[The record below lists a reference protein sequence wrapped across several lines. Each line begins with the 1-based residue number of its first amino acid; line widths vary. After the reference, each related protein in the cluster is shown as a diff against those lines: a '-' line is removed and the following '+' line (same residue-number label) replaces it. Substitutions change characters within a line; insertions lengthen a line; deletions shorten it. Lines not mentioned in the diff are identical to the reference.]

1 METKQDTLQT
11 PLMAETST
19 STTNTNISEQGSQ
32 TNSERYSDQEP
43 PDGGCWA
50 WLVLLGCFLV
60 NGIIFGIINTFGILF
75 VQLKADMDKAG
86 VEDAASKCG
95 ERDFNFSFQISINT
109 TSAALIGSLTIG
121 TTFFLSFLVG
131 ILSDRIGLRLTS
143 IIGSVLATLG
153 MGLSALLYQHIE
165 VLYLTYGIMFGA
177 GASLVYTPSLTILGH
192 YFKKKLGV
200 VNGLVTAGSSIFTIG
215 LSFINQHILE
225 TQGVGMTGQVMDVLT
240 IVCFSWRLVYS

>member
-1 METKQDTLQT
+1 M
-11 PLMAETST
+11 
-19 STTNTNISEQGSQ
+19 
-32 TNSERYSDQEP
+32 
-43 PDGGCWA
+43 
-50 WLVLLGCFLV
+50 
-60 NGIIFGIINTFGILF
+60 
-75 VQLKADMDKAG
+75 
-86 VEDAASKCG
+86 
-95 ERDFNFSFQISINT
+95 
-109 TSAALIGSLTIG
+109 IGSLTIG

-143 IIGSVLATLG
+143 IMGSLLATLG

-225 TQGVGMTGQVMDVLT
+225 TQGVSGTAQVMVLMMVM
-240 IVCFSWRLVYS
+240 IVSFSWLPVCS

>member
-1 METKQDTLQT
+1 M
-11 PLMAETST
+11 
-19 STTNTNISEQGSQ
+19 
-32 TNSERYSDQEP
+32 
-43 PDGGCWA
+43 
-50 WLVLLGCFLV
+50 
-60 NGIIFGIINTFGILF
+60 
-75 VQLKADMDKAG
+75 
-86 VEDAASKCG
+86 
-95 ERDFNFSFQISINT
+95 
-109 TSAALIGSLTIG
+109 IGSLTIG

-165 VLYLTYGIMFGA
+165 VLYLTYGLMFGA

-215 LSFINQHILE
+215 LSFMNQHILE
-225 TQGVGMTGQVMDVLT
+225 SQGVSGTGEERRLLMMM
-240 IVCFSWRLVYS
+240 IVSFSCLPVCS

>member
-1 METKQDTLQT
+1 M
-11 PLMAETST
+11 
-19 STTNTNISEQGSQ
+19 
-32 TNSERYSDQEP
+32 
-43 PDGGCWA
+43 
-50 WLVLLGCFLV
+50 
-60 NGIIFGIINTFGILF
+60 
-75 VQLKADMDKAG
+75 
-86 VEDAASKCG
+86 
-95 ERDFNFSFQISINT
+95 
-109 TSAALIGSLTIG
+109 IGSLTIG

-153 MGLSALLYQHIE
+153 MGLSAMLYQHIE

-225 TQGVGMTGQVMDVLT
+225 TRGVRLVTSEVMVMF
-240 IVCFSWRLVYS
+240 VCFSWRHVYS